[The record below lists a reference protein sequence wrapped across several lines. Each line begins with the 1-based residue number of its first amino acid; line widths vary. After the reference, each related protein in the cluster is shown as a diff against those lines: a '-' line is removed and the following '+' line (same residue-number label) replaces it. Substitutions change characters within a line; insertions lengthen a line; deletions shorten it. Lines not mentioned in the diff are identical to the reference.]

1 MVAFLPFGRAQQKG
15 TVGLPGALFRVRRP
29 LLAVLATMLLVA
41 GGCVAEESPQR
52 PPGGMDGTGDCA
64 PPSGLAVESAT
75 VSYVNDGDT
84 VRLSNGDR
92 VRLVGIDTPEIGRDG
107 AADEP
112 YAREAQQALR
122 ALLAESENRVRVID
136 ATEGED
142 RYGRRLSYLYLP
154 DGRSIQA
161 QLLDRGMAMAV
172 FVAPNLELAD
182 CLLTRERAARDDDLG
197 IWSLS
202 AYDPGL
208 PSANGIPEQ
217 VQGAAIVRGRVE
229 SVGESRRNIW
239 INLEGRVAVRVDKA
253 DLERFPGWDFE
264 ALEGETLRARGWI
277 VHHSNRYQDW
287 FIPVDSAHA
296 LERLN

>member
-1 MVAFLPFGRAQQKG
+1 MVAFLPTGRAQRKG
-15 TVGLPGALFRVRRP
+15 TVGFPGALFRARRTG
-29 LLAVLATMLLVA
+29 LAWLFTALAVSS
-41 GGCVAEESPQR
+41 GCVAEEPSSLPE
-52 PPGGMDGTGDCA
+52 GDCA
-64 PPSGLAVESAT
+64 PPPDLAIESAT

-107 AADEP
+107 ADDEP
-112 YAREAQQALR
+112 FASEAQQSLR
-122 ALLAESENRVRVID
+122 ALLAESRNRVTVVD

-142 RYGRRLSYLYLP
+142 RYGRRLSYLYTP
-154 DGRSIQA
+154 DGRTVQGE
-161 QLLDRGMAMAV
+161 LLEQGMAMAV

-182 CLLTRERAARDDDLG
+182 CLTSREEGARRAERG
-197 IWSLS
+197 IWSLP
-202 AYDPGL
+202 AYAPGL
-208 PSANGIPEQ
+208 PSSAGIPDH

-239 INLEGRVAVRVDKA
+239 INLEGRVAVRIDKA

-264 ALEGETLRARGWI
+264 ALEGNELRARGWI

-296 LERLN
+296 LERLD

>member
-1 MVAFLPFGRAQQKG
+1 MVTFLPIGRAQQKG
-15 TVGLPGALFRVRRP
+15 TAGLPGALFRARAMVLTG
-29 LLAVLATMLLVA
+29 LLAALVVSS
-41 GGCVAEESPQR
+41 GCVAEEPSGR
-52 PPGGMDGTGDCA
+52 PVGDCA
-64 PPSGLAVESAT
+64 PPPELAIESAT
-75 VSYVNDGDT
+75 VGYVNDGDT
-84 VRLSNGDR
+84 VRLANGDR

-112 YAREAQQALR
+112 MAREAQQALR
-122 ALLAESENRVRVID
+122 ALLAESSNRVQVVD

-154 DGRSIQA
+154 DGRSVQA
-161 QLLDRGMAMAV
+161 LLLEQGVAMAV
-172 FVAPNLELAD
+172 FIAPNLELAD
-182 CLLTRERAARDDDLG
+182 CLIAREKLARQDGRG

-208 PSANGIPEQ
+208 PSAAGIPQ
-217 VQGAAIVRGRVE
+217 TVQGAAIVHGRVE

-239 INLEGRVAVRVDKA
+239 LNLEGRVAVRIDKA

-264 ALEGETLRARGWI
+264 ALEGEELRARGWI
-277 VHHSNRYQDW
+277 VHDSNRYQDW

-296 LERLN
+296 LERLD

>member
-1 MVAFLPFGRAQQKG
+1 MVALLPFGRTQQKG
-15 TVGLPGALFRVRRP
+15 TAGLPGALFRARR
-29 LLAVLATMLLVA
+29 LVLAALLVVF
-41 GGCVAEESPQR
+41 GGCVAEALPRGE
-52 PPGGMDGTGDCA
+52 CA
-64 PPSGLAVESAT
+64 PPAELARESAS
-75 VSYVNDGDT
+75 VAYVNDGDT
-84 VRLSNGDR
+84 VRLSSGDR

-107 AADEP
+107 ADDEP

-122 ALLAESENRVRVID
+122 ALLAESRNRVRVVD

-154 DGRSIQA
+154 DGRSVQA
-161 QLLDRGMAMAV
+161 QLLAQGMAMAV

-182 CLLTRERAARDDDLG
+182 CLMARERLAREADRG
-197 IWSLS
+197 IWSLL

-208 PSANGIPEQ
+208 PSVRGIPDD
-217 VQGAAIVRGRVE
+217 VQGAAIVQGRVV

-239 INLEGRVAVRVDKA
+239 INLEGRVAVRIDKDA
-253 DLERFPGWDFE
+253 LGRFPGWEFDS
-264 ALEGETLRARGWI
+264 LEGHRLRVRGWV

-296 LERLN
+296 LERLD

>member
-1 MVAFLPFGRAQQKG
+1 MVAFLPFGRTQRKG
-15 TVGLPGALFRVRRP
+15 TAGFPGALFRARSMGLAW
-29 LLAVLATMLLVA
+29 LLAALVVSS
-41 GGCVAEESPQR
+41 GCVAEESPR
-52 PPGGMDGTGDCA
+52 SPAGDCA
-64 PPSGLAVESAT
+64 PPAELASQSAT
-75 VSYVNDGDT
+75 VGHVNDGDT
-84 VRLSNGDR
+84 VRLTNGDR
-92 VRLVGIDTPEIGRDG
+92 VRLVGIDTPELGRDG
-107 AADEP
+107 ADDEP
-112 YAREAQQALR
+112 YANEATQALR
-122 ALLAESENRVRVID
+122 ALLAESENRVTVVD
-136 ATEGED
+136 ASEGED

-154 DGRSIQA
+154 DGRSVQA
-161 QLLDRGMAMAV
+161 QLLEQGMAMAV

-182 CLLTRERAARDDDLG
+182 CLLERETQARDAGRG

-208 PSANGIPEQ
+208 PSSEGIPDH

-239 INLEGRVAVRVDKA
+239 VNLEGRVALRIDKA
-253 DLERFPGWDFE
+253 DRERFPGWDFE

-296 LERLN
+296 LERLD